1 MSSDLLEN
9 MRKKMQDLEARLT
22 KENPPGSPQ
31 ANNLVSMEAKAIEWI
46 LFSFDY
52 FSLLRSE
59 EFAKNKIL
67 ELIVKND
74 DLVKE
79 NDALRNQIRD
89 LNSELA
95 AGPRDTWIR
104 NPDIDD
110 DQDND
115 EDMVLENISLRSRLK
130 KAMDELK
137 FLRNTDRIIGSNS
150 TDSEVIQRLNQGKS
164 IREVSRE
171 LGIPY
176 STVRRIYS
184 EKRSK

>member
-1 MSSDLLEN
+1 MSNDSLEN

-22 KENPPGSPQ
+22 KENPPGSPK
-31 ANNLVSMEAKAIEWI
+31 ANDMVTMEAKAIEWI
-46 LFSFDY
+46 LVAGDY
-52 FSLLRSE
+52 LASLRSE
-59 EFAKNKIL
+59 EFAKAKIL
-67 ELIVKND
+67 KLSVKND
-74 DLVKE
+74 DLVRE

-95 AGPRDTWIR
+95 ARPKNPGIR
-104 NPDIDD
+104 NPD
-110 DQDND
+110 D
-115 EDMVLENISLRSRLK
+115 EGDPDEYEDLDIENMALRTRLK

-137 FLRNTDRIIGSNS
+137 FFRNADRIIGSDL

>member
-1 MSSDLLEN
+1 
-9 MRKKMQDLEARLT
+9 MQDLEARLM
-22 KENPPGSPQ
+22 KENHPGSPN
-31 ANNLVSMEAKAIEWI
+31 ADDMVTLGAKAIEWI
-46 LFSFDY
+46 LFSLDY
-52 FSLLRSE
+52 FASLKSE
-59 EFAKNKIL
+59 EFAKDKIL
-67 ELIVKND
+67 KLSVKND

-79 NDALRNQIRD
+79 NEALRNQISD
-89 LNSELA
+89 LESKMA
-95 AGPRDTWIR
+95 AMPRDTGIR
-104 NPDIDD
+104 NPEIDD
-110 DQDND
+110 DQDHD
-115 EDMVLENISLRSRLK
+115 EDIGLENMSLRSRLK

>member
-1 MSSDLLEN
+1 MSNDSLEN
-9 MRKKMQDLEARLT
+9 MRKKMQELEARLM
-22 KENPPGSPQ
+22 KQNPTGSPN
-31 ANNLVSMEAKAIEWI
+31 ADDMVTMGAKAIEWV
-46 LFSFDY
+46 LFLSDY
-52 FSLLRSE
+52 FASLRSE
-59 EFAKNKIL
+59 EFAKDKIL
-67 ELIVKND
+67 KLSVKND

-79 NDALRNQIRD
+79 NDALRNQIGD
-89 LNSELA
+89 LESKM
-95 AGPRDTWIR
+95 AGMPRDTGIR
-104 NPDIDD
+104 NPEIDD

>member
-1 MSSDLLEN
+1 MSLACGD
-9 MRKKMQDLEARLT
+9 
-22 KENPPGSPQ
+22 P
-31 ANNLVSMEAKAIEWI
+31 
-46 LFSFDY
+46 
-52 FSLLRSE
+52 
-59 EFAKNKIL
+59 
-67 ELIVKND
+67 
-74 DLVKE
+74 
-79 NDALRNQIRD
+79 
-89 LNSELA
+89 NSELA
-95 AGPRDTWIR
+95 ARPMDTGIR
-104 NPDIDD
+104 NPEIDD

-115 EDMVLENISLRSRLK
+115 EDMVLENIALRSRLK

-164 IREVSRE
+164 IREVSRA

>member
-1 MSSDLLEN
+1 MSNDSLEN

-22 KENPPGSPQ
+22 KENPPGSPK
-31 ANNLVSMEAKAIEWI
+31 ANDMVTMEAKAIEWI
-46 LFSFDY
+46 LVAGDY
-52 FSLLRSE
+52 LASLRSE
-59 EFAKNKIL
+59 EFAKAKIL
-67 ELIVKND
+67 KLSVKND
-74 DLVKE
+74 DLVRE

-89 LNSELA
+89 INSELA
-95 AGPRDTWIR
+95 VRSMDTGIR

-110 DQDND
+110 DKDND
-115 EDMVLENISLRSRLK
+115 EDIVLENISLRSRLK

-176 STVRRIYS
+176 STVRRIDS